1 MRKEDGFKEFFC
13 INLALNGKQKEGKES
28 STLEHA
34 LFAIELWGN
43 MIVLAFVFSS
53 AEWLVGWA
61 VDGSTVN

>member
-34 LFAIELWGN
+34 LFAIEL
-43 MIVLAFVFSS
+43 
-53 AEWLVGWA
+53 
-61 VDGSTVN
+61 